1 MIIGYA
7 RVRTEGQS
15 LNNQLERLEAAG
27 CDKIHKEKQSGAN
40 DKRPA
45 LKRCLKSLSEGDT
58 LLFTSLDRVARS
70 TRHLLQIVEE
80 LDERGVMLKSLGQSW
95 VDTTTPEGRLMITV
109 FAGLAEFER
118 SMIIDRTSAGREA
131 AKKRGVKFGRKPV
144 LNEKQRAEALKM
156 LADGRRG
163 VEVAALFDVSEPTI
177 SRLKKSAHQIKGEL
191 GF

>member
-7 RVRTEGQS
+7 RVSTEGQS
-15 LNNQLERLEAAG
+15 LTNQLESLKAAG

-45 LKRCLKSLSEGDT
+45 LARCLKSLSEGDT
-58 LLFTSLDRVARS
+58 LIFTSLDRVARS

-80 LDERGVMLKSLGQSW
+80 LEKRGVMLKSLGQSW

-118 SMIIDRTSAGREA
+118 TMIVDRTSAGRAA
-131 AKKRGVKFGRKPV
+131 AKKRGVKFGRKPSMS
-144 LNEKQRAEALKM
+144 EAQQDEALKM

-163 VEVAALFDVSEPTI
+163 IEVAGIFGVSEATI
-177 SRLKKSAHQIKGEL
+177 SRLKKQAHKVKGEL

>member
-7 RVRTEGQS
+7 RVSTEGQS
-15 LNNQLERLEAAG
+15 LKNQLERLEAAG

-45 LKRCLKSLSEGDT
+45 LKRCLKSLAKGDT

-131 AKKRGVKFGRKPV
+131 AKKRGVKFGRKPSM
-144 LNEKQRAEALKM
+144 NEKQKAEALKM

-177 SRLKKSAHQIKGEL
+177 SRLKKSADQIKGDL